1 MMVAAAVPMVVLTP
15 AVVIMVRVAI
25 RIMIAGTGKSLH
37 DLIAA
42 SQGCVNGINSQAQHV
57 SHTGK
62 QVATALRL
70 H

>member
-1 MMVAAAVPMVVLTP
+1 
-15 AVVIMVRVAI
+15 
-25 RIMIAGTGKSLH
+25 MIAGTGKSLH